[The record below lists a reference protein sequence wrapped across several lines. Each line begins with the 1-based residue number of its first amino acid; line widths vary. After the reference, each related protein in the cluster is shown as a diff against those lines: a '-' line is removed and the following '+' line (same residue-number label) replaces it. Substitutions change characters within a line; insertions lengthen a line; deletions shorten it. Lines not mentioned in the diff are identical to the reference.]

1 MNTLVSKVLSNNLV
15 KIVLVALGAVVL
27 IGLIGYGTVT
37 LLKQAKAPTISTSQ
51 QNNSA
56 HTDTPAS
63 TPAQAKSIAD
73 AAMTRA
79 ITKATQGN
87 QKDALA
93 DYQTAYDN
101 YKTAGNTAKANDAQF
116 AITSIKS
123 ALAAE
128 QTTAKPTGGKTS
140 AKQ

>member
-1 MNTLVSKVLSNNLV
+1 MNTLVSKLLSNNIA
-15 KIVLVALGAVVL
+15 KIALVALGAIVL

-37 LLKQAKAPTISTSQ
+37 LLKRAKAPTISTGQ
-51 QNNSA
+51 QTSSA

-73 AAMTRA
+73 TAMARA
-79 ITKATQGN
+79 ITKATQGI

-128 QTTAKPTGGKTS
+128 QNPAKPTGGKTS
-140 AKQ
+140 SKQ